1 MKRIMRYKLFFLA
14 GIVGIIVLLLML
26 AAAQFNLNVITI
38 NTLTG
43 TFFGGVFFTI
53 SIIFTG
59 AMADFKE
66 AEKIPGEMAV
76 LLKAM
81 HTDAALIS
89 PQNAECTQ
97 EKDVICHIEDLLTTV
112 NANIRANH
120 WHKSQ
125 LDEGINKINKDIID
139 LWAKGA
145 SPSPLMK
152 LRDNL
157 TNIDRLSHR
166 LDYIAYTKGISGAY
180 VICDFSLAAVLI
192 IFVFAKNDWGFGGFL
207 LFALIAFVLTAIV
220 QLIHDIDNPFEY
232 GKNTVADV
240 DTSVLFKLE
249 NFWKTGQT
257 KPTLK

>member
-1 MKRIMRYKLFFLA
+1 MKKILRYKLFFQA
-14 GIVGIIVLLLML
+14 AIVGVVVLLLML
-26 AAAQFNLNVITI
+26 AAAHFNLNVITI

-53 SIIFTG
+53 SIIFSG

-66 AEKIPGEMAV
+66 AEKIPGELAV

-81 HTDAALIS
+81 YADAMLIS
-89 PQNAECTQ
+89 PQGAECTE
-97 EKDVICHIEDLLTTV
+97 EKDIVFHIEGLLSTI
-112 NANIRANH
+112 NSNLRGNH

-125 LDEGINKINKDIID
+125 LDEEINKINKDIIN
-139 LWAKGA
+139 LWTKGA

-166 LDYIAYTKGISGAY
+166 LDYIAYTNDIPGAY
-180 VICDFSLAAVLI
+180 IICDLSLATVLI
-192 IFVFAKNDWGFGGFL
+192 IFVFAKNEWGFGGLL

-249 NFWKTGQT
+249 NFWKTRQI
-257 KPTLK
+257 KPNLK

>member
-1 MKRIMRYKLFFLA
+1 MKRIWRYRLFYQA
-14 GIVGIIVLLLML
+14 AIVGIVVLLLML
-26 AAAQFNLNVITI
+26 VAAHFKLDVITI

-53 SIIFTG
+53 SIIFSG

-66 AEKIPGEMAV
+66 AEKIPGELAV

-81 HTDAALIS
+81 HTDALLIA
-89 PQNAECTQ
+89 PQGTECTE
-97 EKDVICHIEDLLTTV
+97 EKDIVCHIEGLLSTI
-112 NANIRANH
+112 NANLRGNY

-125 LDEGINKINKDIID
+125 LDEEINKINKDILD
-139 LWAKGA
+139 LWAKGT

-166 LDYIAYTKGISGAY
+166 IDYMAYTVDIPGAY
-180 VICDFSLAAVLI
+180 MICDLSLITVLV
-192 IFVFAKNDWGFGGFL
+192 IFVFAQNEWGFGGLL

-220 QLIHDIDNPFEY
+220 QLIHNIDNPFEY
-232 GKNTVADV
+232 DKNTVADV
-240 DTSVLFKLE
+240 DMSVLFKLE
-249 NFWKTGQT
+249 NFWKTGRT
-257 KPTLK
+257 NPAMK

>member
-1 MKRIMRYKLFFLA
+1 MKKILRFKLFFQACIIAL
-14 GIVGIIVLLLML
+14 IVLALKITADHFGLG
-26 AAAQFNLNVITI
+26 VITI

-53 SIIFTG
+53 SIVFTG

-66 AEKIPGEMAV
+66 AEKIPGEMAI

-81 HTDAALIS
+81 HTDAMLVS
-89 PQNAECTQ
+89 PKEGENTEQQ
-97 EKDVICHIEDLLTTV
+97 DIIGHIEGLLSTIT
-112 NANIRANH
+112 ANIRGNH

-125 LDEGINKINKDIID
+125 LDEEINKINKDIID
-139 LWAKGA
+139 LWSKGTA
-145 SPSPLMK
+145 PAPLMK

-166 LDYIAYTKGISGAY
+166 LDYIAYTSGISGAY
-180 VICDFSLAAVLI
+180 IICDLSLAAVLI
-192 IFVFAKNDWGFGGFL
+192 IFIFAKNEWGFGGLL

-249 NFWKTGQT
+249 NFWKNGQT
-257 KPTLK
+257 RPTPK

>member
-1 MKRIMRYKLFFLA
+1 
-14 GIVGIIVLLLML
+14 ML
-26 AAAQFNLNVITI
+26 
-38 NTLTG
+38 
-43 TFFGGVFFTI
+43 I
-53 SIIFTG
+53 SP
-59 AMADFKE
+59 KE
-66 AEKIPGEMAV
+66 AEC
-76 LLKAM
+76 
-81 HTDAALIS
+81 S
-89 PQNAECTQ
+89 Q
-97 EKDVICHIEDLLTTV
+97 EKDIICHIEGLLSAITS
-112 NANIRANH
+112 NLRNNH

-125 LDEGINKINKDIID
+125 LDEEINKINKDIID
-139 LWAKGA
+139 LWANGA

-166 LDYIAYTKGISGAY
+166 LDYITYTSGISGAY

-192 IFVFAKNDWGFGGFL
+192 IFVFAKNDWGFGGLL

-257 KPTLK
+257 KPNLK

>member
-1 MKRIMRYKLFFLA
+1 MKKILRYKLFFQA
-14 GIVGIIVLLLML
+14 GIVGIVVLLLML
-26 AAAQFNLNVITI
+26 TAAHFNLNVIAI

-43 TFFGGVFFTI
+43 TFFGGVFFTV
-53 SIIFTG
+53 SIIFSG

-66 AEKIPGEMAV
+66 AEKIPGELAV

-81 HTDAALIS
+81 HADAMLIS
-89 PQNAECTQ
+89 SKEAECSQ
-97 EKDVICHIEDLLTTV
+97 EKDIICHIEGLLSTITS
-112 NANIRANH
+112 NLRNNH

-125 LDEGINKINKDIID
+125 LDEEINKINKDIVD
-139 LWAKGA
+139 LWANGA

-166 LDYIAYTKGISGAY
+166 LDYIAYTNDISGAY

-192 IFVFAKNDWGFGGFL
+192 IFVFAKNDWGFGGLL

-257 KPTLK
+257 KPNLK

>member
-1 MKRIMRYKLFFLA
+1 MKKILRFKLFFQA
-14 GIVGIIVLLLML
+14 GFIAVIVLLLKIT
-26 AAAQFNLNVITI
+26 ADHFGFGVITI

-53 SIIFTG
+53 SIVFTG

-76 LLKAM
+76 LLKAI
-81 HTDAALIS
+81 HTDAMLIPTKEEDS
-89 PQNAECTQ
+89 GTA
-97 EKDVICHIEDLLTTV
+97 KDIIGHIGNLLSTI
-112 NANIRANH
+112 NANLRGNH

-125 LDEGINKINKDIID
+125 LDEEINKINQDIID

-145 SPSPLMK
+145 SPTPLMK

-166 LDYIAYTKGISGAY
+166 LDYIAYTTGISGAY
-180 VICDFSLAAVLI
+180 IICDLSLAAVLI
-192 IFVFAKNDWGFGGFL
+192 LFVLAKNEWGAGGL
-207 LFALIAFVLTAIV
+207 VLFALIAFVLTAIV

-249 NFWKTGQT
+249 NFWKNGQK

>member
-1 MKRIMRYKLFFLA
+1 MKRILRYQLFYQAALM
-14 GIVGIIVLLLML
+14 GIAVLLLML
-26 AAAQFNLNVITI
+26 TAAHFKLNVITI

-53 SIIFTG
+53 SIVFTG
-59 AMADFKE
+59 AMTDFKE
-66 AEKIPGEMAV
+66 AEKIPGELAV

-81 HTDAALIS
+81 HTDAQLIS
-89 PQNAECTQ
+89 PQGVECVE
-97 EKDVICHIEDLLTTV
+97 EKDIVSHIEGLLYTI
-112 NANIRANH
+112 NDNIRANH

-125 LDEGINKINKDIID
+125 LDEETNKINKDILD

-166 LDYIAYTKGISGAY
+166 IDYIAYTTGISGAY
-180 VICDFSLAAVLI
+180 LICDLSLAAVLI
-192 IFVFAKNDWGFGGFL
+192 IFVFAKNDWGFGGLL
-207 LFALIAFVLTAIV
+207 LFALVTFVLTAIV

-232 GKNTVADV
+232 NRNTVADV

-249 NFWKTGQT
+249 HFWKTGTT
-257 KPTLK
+257 KLDSK

>member
-1 MKRIMRYKLFFLA
+1 MKRILRYKLFFQA
-14 GIVGIIVLLLML
+14 GIIGITVLLLML
-26 AAAQFNLNVITI
+26 IAAHYKLNVITI

-59 AMADFKE
+59 AMTDFKE

-81 HTDAALIS
+81 HADAMLIS
-89 PQNAECTQ
+89 TQGAECAQ
-97 EKDVICHIEDLLTTV
+97 EKDIICHIEGLLT
-112 NANIRANH
+112 NINDNIRNNH

-125 LDEGINKINKDIID
+125 LDEEINKINKDIVD

-145 SPSPLMK
+145 SPAPLMK

-157 TNIDRLSHR
+157 TNLDRLSHR
-166 LDYIAYTKGISGAY
+166 LDYIAYTSGISGAY

-192 IFVFAKNDWGFGGFL
+192 IFVFAKNDWGYGGLL
-207 LFALIAFVLTAIV
+207 LFALIAFVLASIV

-249 NFWKTGQT
+249 SF
-257 KPTLK
+257 

>member
-1 MKRIMRYKLFFLA
+1 MKRILRYKLFFQA
-14 GIVGIIVLLLML
+14 GIIGIAVLLLML
-26 AAAQFNLNVITI
+26 VAAHFKLNVITI

-59 AMADFKE
+59 AMTDFKE
-66 AEKIPGEMAV
+66 VEKIPGEMAV

-81 HTDAALIS
+81 HADAMLTS
-89 PQNAECTQ
+89 TQGAECAQ
-97 EKDVICHIEDLLTTV
+97 EKDIICHIEGLLTTI
-112 NANIRANH
+112 NDNIRNNH

-125 LDEGINKINKDIID
+125 LDEEINKINKDIVD
-139 LWAKGA
+139 LWAKGV
-145 SPSPLMK
+145 SPAPLMK

-157 TNIDRLSHR
+157 TNLDRVSHR
-166 LDYIAYTKGISGAY
+166 LDYIAYTSGISGAY

-192 IFVFAKNDWGFGGFL
+192 IFVFAKNDWGFGGL
-207 LFALIAFVLTAIV
+207 MLFALIAFVLASIV

-257 KPTLK
+257 KSTLQ

>member
-1 MKRIMRYKLFFLA
+1 MKKVLRFKLFFIA
-14 GIVGIIVLLLML
+14 GIIGLIVLLLKL
-26 AAAQFNLNVITI
+26 VADRFGLSVVAI

-53 SIIFTG
+53 SIVFTG
-59 AMADFKE
+59 AMTDFKE

-81 HTDAALIS
+81 HTDAMLI
-89 PQNAECTQ
+89 PTKEGDADVA
-97 EKDVICHIEDLLTTV
+97 KDIIGHIENLLSTIT
-112 NANIRANH
+112 ANIRANH

-125 LDEGINKINKDIID
+125 LDEEINKINNDIVD

-180 VICDFSLAAVLI
+180 VICDFSLVAVLI
-192 IFVFAKNDWGFGGFL
+192 IFVFAKNEWGIGGLL

-232 GKNTVADV
+232 GKNSVADV

-257 KPTLK
+257 KPAGK

>member
-1 MKRIMRYKLFFLA
+1 MKRILRYKLFFQA
-14 GIVGIIVLLLML
+14 AAVGIVVLLLML
-26 AAAQFNLNVITI
+26 AAAHFKLNVITI

-53 SIIFTG
+53 SIVFTG

-81 HTDAALIS
+81 HTDAMLIS
-89 PQNAECTQ
+89 PQGAELNQ
-97 EKDVICHIEDLLTTV
+97 EKDIVYHIEGLLSTI
-112 NANIRANH
+112 NANIRANL

-125 LDEGINKINKDIID
+125 LDEEINKINKDIID
-139 LWAKGA
+139 LWAKGV

-166 LDYIAYTKGISGAY
+166 LDYIAYSTGISGAY
-180 VICDFSLAAVLI
+180 VICDLSLISVLI
-192 IFVFAKNDWGFGGFL
+192 IFVFARNDWGFGGLL
-207 LFALIAFVLTAIV
+207 LFALITFVLTAIV

-232 GKNTVADV
+232 NKNSVADV
-240 DTSVLFKLE
+240 DVSVLFKLE
-249 NFWKTGQT
+249 SFWKSGRTN
-257 KPTLK
+257 PNLK

>member
-1 MKRIMRYKLFFLA
+1 VKKILRYKLFFQA
-14 GIVGIIVLLLML
+14 GIIAIIILLLKL
-26 AAAQFNLNVITI
+26 VADHYQLSVIAI

-43 TFFGGVFFTI
+43 AFFGGVFFTI
-53 SIIFTG
+53 SIVFTG

-81 HTDAALIS
+81 HNDAMLIS
-89 PQNAECTQ
+89 PQEMECNQ
-97 EKDVICHIEDLLTTV
+97 EKDIVCHIEDLLSTITS
-112 NANIRANH
+112 NLRGNH

-125 LDEGINKINKDIID
+125 LDEEINKINEDIAD
-139 LWAKGA
+139 LWAKGVA
-145 SPSPLMK
+145 PGLLLK

-157 TNIDRLSHR
+157 TNLDRLSHR
-166 LDYIAYTKGISGAY
+166 LDYIAYTSGISGAY
-180 VICDFSLAAVLI
+180 LICDISLAAVLL
-192 IFVFAKNDWGFGGFL
+192 IFIFAKNEWGFGGL
-207 LFALIAFVLTAIV
+207 ALFALIAFVLTAIV

-232 GKNTVADV
+232 GKHTVADV

-249 NFWKTGQT
+249 SFWKTGQT